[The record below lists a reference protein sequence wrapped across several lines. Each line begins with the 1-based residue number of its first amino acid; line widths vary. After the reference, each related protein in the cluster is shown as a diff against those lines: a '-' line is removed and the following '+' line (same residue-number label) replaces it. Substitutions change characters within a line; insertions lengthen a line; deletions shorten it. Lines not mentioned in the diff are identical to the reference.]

1 MISKWPGLD
10 QISPKFVKLSKC
22 VLAPL
27 LARLFNRCIELETF
41 PNNFK
46 VASVIPIPK
55 KISPTSLDE
64 FRPISLLSVF
74 SKLFEK
80 ILESKM
86 TKFIT
91 KNCILTP
98 SQFVFTENNSTE
110 LAITTF
116 YDKLLNNLNGKL
128 ITCSIFLDLRKA
140 FDSVSHEIL
149 LKKLYHYG
157 FRGKM
162 FNLLS
167 SYLSGRQ
174 ICTKINDKL
183 SSLRPVKYGVPQGSV
198 LGPLLFLLYVNDL
211 PNVSKFE
218 TTLFAMIQLCI

>member
-1 MISKWPGLD
+1 M
-10 QISPKFVKLSKC
+10 V
-22 VLAPL
+22 
-27 LARLFNRCIELETF
+27 RCIFRKRRLLKPPRIKSKTGCPEVDLLT
-41 PNNFK
+41 
-46 VASVIPIPK
+46 
-55 KISPTSLDE
+55 E
-64 FRPISLLSVF
+64 FH
-74 SKLFEK
+74 
-80 ILESKM
+80 
-86 TKFIT
+86 
-91 KNCILTP
+91 C
-98 SQFVFTENNSTE
+98 
-110 LAITTF
+110 TTF

-218 TTLFAMIQLCI
+218 TTLFADDTTLHLAHHDFNILQ

>member
-1 MISKWPGLD
+1 
-10 QISPKFVKLSKC
+10 
-22 VLAPL
+22 
-27 LARLFNRCIELETF
+27 
-41 PNNFK
+41 
-46 VASVIPIPK
+46 
-55 KISPTSLDE
+55 
-64 FRPISLLSVF
+64 
-74 SKLFEK
+74 
-80 ILESKM
+80 M

-98 SQFVFTENNSTE
+98 SQFGFTENNSTE

-183 SSLRPVKYGVPQGSV
+183 SSLRPVKYGVLQGSV
-198 LGPLLFLLYVNDL
+198 LVPLLFLLCVNDL

-218 TTLFAMIQLCI
+218 ATLFADDTTLHLAHHDFNILQQQVKEEIEN

>member
-1 MISKWPGLD
+1 
-10 QISPKFVKLSKC
+10 
-22 VLAPL
+22 
-27 LARLFNRCIELETF
+27 
-41 PNNFK
+41 
-46 VASVIPIPK
+46 
-55 KISPTSLDE
+55 
-64 FRPISLLSVF
+64 
-74 SKLFEK
+74 
-80 ILESKM
+80 M

-98 SQFVFTENNSTE
+98 SQFGFTENNSTE

-167 SYLSGRQ
+167 SYLSMRQ

-198 LGPLLFLLYVNDL
+198 LGPLLILLYVNDH
-211 PNVSKFE
+211 PNVYKFE
-218 TTLFAMIQLCI
+218 TTLFADDTTLHLAHHYFNILLQQVQEEIDKIEN